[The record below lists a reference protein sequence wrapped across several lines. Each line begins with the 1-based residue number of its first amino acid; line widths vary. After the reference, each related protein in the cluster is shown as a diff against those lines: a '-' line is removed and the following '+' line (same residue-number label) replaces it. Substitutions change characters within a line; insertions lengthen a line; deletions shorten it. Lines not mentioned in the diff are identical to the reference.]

1 MDVKRKR
8 VEVLATDGEEIRRL
22 MWIEQAKDGSFYWG
36 LVIPR
41 SDVHSSYHPSG
52 EFHFSL
58 YHKPSQRQ
66 KLANFKGITKLAG
79 LAVIKNLK
87 KITHKPFEPR
97 KLDGVVY
104 IDFRAM
110 EQDTINIDLL
120 LIEQGHPEQRFVDKA
135 YESLKPSAQALMLTL
150 RNTRNRVLFYNILPP
165 EG

>member
-66 KLANFKGITKLAG
+66 KLANFKGITNLAG

-120 LIEQGHPEQRFVDKA
+120 LIEQGHPELLQRF
-135 YESLKPSAQALMLTL
+135 LKRAAPDLQVTIFTVMKPWLVIAIQS
-150 RNTRNRVLFYNILPP
+150 F
-165 EG
+165 